1 MHPISKEIFD
11 NYQVRKTKQQK
22 TEFIEFLQNELK
34 GLKFKVETGGVCKS
48 RNIVVGNLEK
58 AKYILTA
65 HYDTAPVLPFPNF
78 LAPKNMIAYLGY
90 CLLLCGLFF
99 IVVVLTTILTTLLFN
114 NEIISLIIS
123 EAIMFS
129 LIGYM
134 FIGKA
139 NKHTA
144 NDNTSGVVT
153 LIEVLHNEKLKDE
166 VCCVFFDH
174 EEVGL
179 FGSSFF
185 AKKHKDILKD
195 KLVINFD
202 CVGDGD
208 TIMLIY
214 SKIATQYKTKLE
226 TSFKNIGNKEFFVT
240 SSKSTL
246 YPSDQANFKNNI
258 GVASFKKNKWIG
270 YYMDKIH
277 TSKDTTLDMKNIEV
291 ILSGLEVFICD

>member
-22 TEFIEFLQNELK
+22 TEFIEFLQNKLK
-34 GLKFKVETGGVCKS
+34 DFEFKVEIGDICKS
-48 RNIVVGNLEK
+48 RNIVVGNLEN

-90 CLLLCGLFF
+90 CLLLCAFF
-99 IVVVLTTILTTLLFN
+99 FVVVVLTTILTTLLFD

-123 EAIMFS
+123 ETIMFG

-144 NDNTSGVVT
+144 NDNTSGVIA
-153 LIEVLHNEKLKDE
+153 LIEALHNEKIKDE

-179 FGSSFF
+179 FGSAFF

-195 KLVINFD
+195 KLIINLD
-202 CVGDGD
+202 CVGEGD

-214 SKIATQYKTKLE
+214 SKMATQYKTKLE
-226 TSFKNIGNKEFFVT
+226 TSFKNIGNKEFLVT
-240 SSKSTL
+240 PSKSTL

-291 ILSGLEVFICD
+291 ILAGLEVFICD

>member
-1 MHPISKEIFD
+1 MNEISKKIID
-11 NYQVRKTKQQK
+11 QYQVRKTKQQK
-22 TEFIEFLQNELK
+22 TEFIEFLQDELK
-34 GLKFKVETGGVCKS
+34 DFEFKVETGGICKS

-78 LAPKNMIAYLGY
+78 LAPKNMVAYLGY

-99 IVVVLTTILTTLLFN
+99 VVVVLTTIITTLLFD
-114 NEIISLIIS
+114 NEIISLVIS

-129 LIGYM
+129 LLGYM

-144 NDNTSGVVT
+144 NDNTSGVIALV
-153 LIEVLHNEKLKDE
+153 EALHNEKLKDQ

-179 FGSSFF
+179 FGSAFF

-195 KLVINFD
+195 KLIINLD

-214 SKIATQYKTKLE
+214 SKMATQYKTKLE
-226 TSFKNIGNKEFFVT
+226 TSFKNIDNKEFLVT
-240 SSKSTL
+240 PSKSTL

-277 TSKDTTLDMKNIEV
+277 TNKDTTLDMRNINA
-291 ILSGLEVFICD
+291 IIQGLEEFVND

>member
-34 GLKFKVETGGVCKS
+34 GLKYKVETGGVCKS

-99 IVVVLTTILTTLLFN
+99 IVVVLTTILTTLLFD

-139 NKHTA
+139 NKHR
-144 NDNTSGVVT
+144 
-153 LIEVLHNEKLKDE
+153 
-166 VCCVFFDH
+166 
-174 EEVGL
+174 
-179 FGSSFF
+179 
-185 AKKHKDILKD
+185 
-195 KLVINFD
+195 
-202 CVGDGD
+202 
-208 TIMLIY
+208 
-214 SKIATQYKTKLE
+214 
-226 TSFKNIGNKEFFVT
+226 
-240 SSKSTL
+240 
-246 YPSDQANFKNNI
+246 
-258 GVASFKKNKWIG
+258 
-270 YYMDKIH
+270 
-277 TSKDTTLDMKNIEV
+277 
-291 ILSGLEVFICD
+291 